1 MRQVAGSE
9 TSTFTVGSVLLNVTG
24 DAAARLAVERQMDPL
39 VPQADTRHPDVA
51 VSVLPPGAAAPAFD
65 DVLNPSRDGTVTAW
79 DGARAYLLDGAEW
92 CTLPAPSG
100 GDGLEIECSHDFSP
114 AMLMTA
120 IVRPAMQLAMLQRH
134 SCAVHSAAAAFG
146 RNGVLIA
153 GWSETG
159 KTETALALGEVGAR
173 FVSDKWTCLGSDGTL
188 SPFPISVGI
197 RRWVVPYLP
206 TLQSRLPRAARV
218 QLWVAGMID
227 ALARPVRRA
236 SGRGVVPRR
245 AAAVV
250 DTVTALADRA
260 ALRQSTLQDVYG
272 GDGRTDEVPRL
283 GLLVLLSTGSAE
295 SVSVHEVDARFAARR
310 LARSA
315 SYERRSFFDLQE
327 RARYS
332 LMDGDGDGD
341 GDGAGDADARR
352 RTEAI
357 EEAFLLET
365 LAPVTIVE
373 VRTPF
378 PVDPRRVTSAL
389 EPWL

>member
-1 MRQVAGSE
+1 MKYGAGSE
-9 TSTFTVGSVLLNVTG
+9 TSTFTVGSVLLSITG
-24 DAAARLAVERQMDPL
+24 DVAARLAVERQMDPL
-39 VPQADTRHPDVA
+39 VPHAEATRHPDVA
-51 VSVLPPGAAAPAFD
+51 VSVMPPGAAQPAFE

-79 DGARAYLLDGAEW
+79 DGARAYLLDGDGW
-92 CTLPAPSG
+92 CSLPAPSG
-100 GDGLEIECSHDFSP
+100 GDDLEIECSNDFPP

-120 IVRPAMQLAMLQRH
+120 VVRPAMQIAMLRRR
-134 SCAVHSAAAAFG
+134 SCAVHSAAMAFG
-146 RNGVLIA
+146 RTGVLIA

-159 KTETALALGEVGAR
+159 KTETALALGEEGAR
-173 FVSDKWTCLGSDGTL
+173 FVSDKWTCLGSDRTL
-188 SPFPISVGI
+188 TPFPISVGI

-206 TLQSRLPRAARV
+206 TLQSRLPRIARV

-227 ALARPVRRA
+227 ALARPVRKA

-245 AAAVV
+245 AVAAV
-250 DTVTALADRA
+250 DRVTALADRA

-272 GDGRTDEVPRL
+272 GDGTVDEAPRL
-283 GLLVLLSTGSAE
+283 GLLVLLSTGSAAG
-295 SVSVHEVDARFAARR
+295 VSVHEVDARFAARR

-332 LMDGDGDGD
+332 LMDADGDT
-341 GDGAGDADARR
+341 DADTRR

-365 LAPVTIVE
+365 LAPVPIVD